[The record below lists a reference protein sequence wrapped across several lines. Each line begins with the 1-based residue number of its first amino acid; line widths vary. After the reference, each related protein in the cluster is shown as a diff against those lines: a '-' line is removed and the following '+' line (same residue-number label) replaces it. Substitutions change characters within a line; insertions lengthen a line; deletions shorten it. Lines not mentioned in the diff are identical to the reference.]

1 MNFFERQTQVRKVSA
16 RLVFLFIAAVVGII
30 VVVDAAAFFLLGL
43 YEQGAGNAINVLF
56 WITLLMLLVI
66 VGTSLFRML
75 SLRNGGGGKVAQSL
89 GGVYVPE
96 DTTDPQLRRLRN
108 VVEEIAIASGTPV
121 PELYVLPNEQGIN
134 AFAAG
139 WSTADA
145 AVAVTRG
152 TLERLNRDE
161 LQGVIA
167 HEFSHVV
174 NGDMRLNI
182 RLMGVLFGILA
193 LAVVGRIALYSG
205 RGRNG
210 APIMV
215 IGLFAIVAGYIGL
228 FCGRLI
234 KAAVSRQREY
244 LADASAVQFTRQAD
258 GIAGALKK
266 IGGLDAG
273 SRLRS
278 GKTDDVS
285 HMLFGEGRR
294 FSSLFATHPPLPKRI
309 QQLDPTFD
317 PNELHELNQ
326 RWSSRPPNGMA
337 EDAALGLAE
346 GSTGGAPQA
355 PAATQAAAPSQRIPV
370 SPESV
375 LAGIG
380 DPSAGSYEQGQQL
393 LSRIPAE
400 LRDRARRVDTVV
412 PLVYGLLIADDD
424 QARQHQHA
432 TLTARYGQAFVD
444 AVAREAPALRGLD
457 PELRLPLA
465 ELAFSALRRREP
477 QELRQI
483 MHTIGEL
490 VRADGR
496 VDVFEY
502 CLSTLLHIELHE
514 VLYHRPPWRERRQR
528 LGEKT
533 TAHAVAR
540 LFALFARIG
549 SDDPAAGQA
558 AYDAGMGRVLP
569 GASIPFA
576 VPDEGLVALDAA
588 WPLLDGLHG
597 QDKARLVEGL
607 VLVISHDGVMT
618 VAELELL
625 RTVCGLLH
633 APLPPIATAARP
645 TGPVP
650 GQA

>member
-16 RLVFLFIAAVVGII
+16 RLVFLFVVAVVGII
-30 VVVDAAAFFLLGL
+30 VVVDAAAFLLLGL
-43 YEQGAGNAINVLF
+43 YEQGAGNAINVLI

-66 VGTSLFRML
+66 VGTSFFRML
-75 SLRNGGGGKVAQSL
+75 SLRKGGGGKVARSL

-121 PELYVLPNEQGIN
+121 PELYLLPNEQGIN

-139 WSTADA
+139 WSPADA

-193 LAVVGRIALYSG
+193 LAVVGRIALHAG

-210 APIMV
+210 MPIVV
-215 IGLFAIVAGYIGL
+215 IGLFAIIAGYIGL

-244 LADASAVQFTRQAD
+244 LADASAVQFTRQTE

-266 IGGLDAG
+266 IGGLDTG

-278 GKTDDVS
+278 GKADDVS

-294 FSSLFATHPPLPKRI
+294 FSSMFATHPPLPKRI
-309 QQLDPTFD
+309 QQLDPSFD
-317 PNELHELNQ
+317 PDELQALQQ
-326 RWSSRPPNGMA
+326 RWSSRPPNGLA
-337 EDAALGLAE
+337 EDASLGLAE
-346 GSTGGAPQA
+346 GARGP
-355 PAATQAAAPSQRIPV
+355 AAAPAREQERIPV
-370 SPESV
+370 SPAGV
-375 LAGIG
+375 VAGIG
-380 DPSAGSYEQGQQL
+380 DPSASSYEQGYHL
-393 LSRIPAE
+393 LRRIPAE
-400 LRDRARRVDTVV
+400 FTDKARRAETVV
-412 PLVYGLLIADDD
+412 PLIFGLLMATAD
-424 QARQHQHA
+424 APRRHQHA
-432 TLTARYGQAFVD
+432 TLTARHGQD
-444 AVAREAPALRGLD
+444 VADTVWRESDALRALA

-465 ELAFSALRRREP
+465 ELAFSALRRRE
-477 QELRQI
+477 QNELERI
-483 MHTIGEL
+483 MATIGEL
-490 VRADGR
+490 IRADGM

-502 CLSTLLHIELHE
+502 CLSTLLHTELHE
-514 VLYHRPPWRERRQR
+514 ALYHRPPWRERRQR
-528 LGEKT
+528 LAGNE
-533 TAHAVAR
+533 HAVAT
-540 LFALFARIG
+540 LLAVFARIG
-549 SDDPAAGQA
+549 NDDPRAGQA
-558 AYDAGMGRVLP
+558 AYETGLSRVLP
-569 GASIPFA
+569 SASLPFA
-576 VPDEGLVALDAA
+576 PPDEGLIALDAV
-588 WPLLDGLHG
+588 WPVLDGLHG
-597 QDKARLVEGL
+597 AEKALLVEGV

-618 VAELELL
+618 LAEVELL
-625 RTVCGLLH
+625 RTVCALLH
-633 APLPPIATAARP
+633 APMPPMATRP
-645 TGPVP
+645 GDVAPEPDSGTASQPR
-650 GQA
+650 

>member
-16 RLVFLFIAAVVGII
+16 RLVFLFVVAVVGII
-30 VVVDAAAFFLLGL
+30 AVVDVAAFFLLGL
-43 YEQGAGNAINVLF
+43 YEQGVGNAINVLI

-66 VGTSLFRML
+66 VGTSFFRML
-75 SLRNGGGGKVAQSL
+75 SLRNGGGGKVARSL

-121 PELYVLPNEQGIN
+121 PELYLLPNERGIN

-139 WSTADA
+139 WSPADA

-193 LAVVGRIALYSG
+193 LAVVGRIALHAG

-210 APIMV
+210 MPIVV
-215 IGLFAIVAGYIGL
+215 IGLFAIIAGYIGL

-244 LADASAVQFTRQAD
+244 LADASAVQFTRQTE

-278 GKTDDVS
+278 GKADDVS
-285 HMLFGEGRR
+285 HMLFGEGRG

-309 QQLDPTFD
+309 QQLDPSFN
-317 PNELHELNQ
+317 PEELQELQQ
-326 RWSSRPPNGMA
+326 RWSSRPPDGMA

-346 GSTGGAPQA
+346 GAPVAPQA
-355 PAATQAAAPSQRIPV
+355 SAPQTPQRIPV
-370 SPESV
+370 SPQDV
-375 LAGIG
+375 VAGIG
-380 DPSAGSYEQGQQL
+380 DPSAGSYAQGQQL

-400 LRDRARRVDTVV
+400 LRERAHRVDTVV
-412 PLVYGLLIADDD
+412 PLVYGLLVAADD
-424 QARQHQHA
+424 QARQHQQA
-432 TLTARYGQAFVD
+432 ALTGTYGQAFAD
-444 AVAREAPALRGLD
+444 AVAAEAATLRGLD

-477 QELRQI
+477 ENLEQI
-483 MHTIGEL
+483 MTTVGEL

-502 CLSTLLHIELHE
+502 CLSTLLHTELHE

-528 LGEKT
+528 LGDKT

-540 LFALFARIG
+540 LFAVFARIG

-576 VPDEGLVALDAA
+576 VPREGLISLDEV

-597 QDKARLVEGL
+597 QDEARLVEGL
-607 VLVISHDGVMT
+607 VLVISNDGVMT

-625 RTVCGLLH
+625 RTVCALLH
-633 APLPPIATAARP
+633 APLPPQATAAHP

-650 GQA
+650 GEAQQS